1 MSTIEVSDV
10 WKQYRRPHQRVNTL
24 KEAVIAFLRGQT
36 GYEEFWALSGV
47 SFAVEPGEAI
57 GVVGPNGSGKSTL
70 LGLLAR
76 VLKPTSGSVAVNGR
90 ICPLLGLGTGF
101 HPELTGRENVFLNAS
116 LLGLGHREVARQYQ
130 AIVDFAELSDVME
143 APMKTYS
150 TGMMVRLGF
159 SVAVHLDPDVLLIDE
174 VLSVGD
180 EHFQHKS
187 FDRLLQFKEQGR
199 TIFVVSHDLSA
210 LAELCGRAIWLD
222 GGNMVADT
230 GCQEVIDA
238 YRKAVAEGE
247 RQAREAKARDARA
260 S

>member
-1 MSTIEVSDV
+1 VSVIEVSNV

-24 KEAVIAFLRGQT
+24 KEAVIAFVRGQT
-36 GYEEFWALSGV
+36 GYEEFWALSRV
-47 SFAVEPGEAI
+47 SFTVEPGEAI
-57 GVVGPNGSGKSTL
+57 GVIGPNGSGKSTL

-116 LLGLGHREVARQYQ
+116 LLGLGRREVARQYE

-143 APMKTYS
+143 TPMKTYS

-187 FDRLLQFKEQGR
+187 FDRLLQFKEAGR

-247 RQAREAKARDARA
+247 RRAREAKARDARA